1 MQVLCRRTKSNPVL
15 IGDPGVGKTAV
26 VEGLAQKIADGAV
39 PEPLK
44 DKRVVQ
50 LNTGNLVAG
59 TKYRGEFEE
68 RLRRVVK
75 ELSDSGDVI
84 LFVDE
89 VHTIVGAGN
98 AEGAVDA
105 ANILKPSLSR
115 GRVPVDRG
123 HDAGRV
129 PQVRGTRRRAGA
141 AFPAGPGGGA

>member
-44 DKRVVQ
+44 GKRVVQ

-89 VHTIVGAGN
+89 VHTIVL
-98 AEGAVDA
+98 
-105 ANILKPSLSR
+105 ISLS
-115 GRVPVDRG
+115 PLYISSNATSDF
-123 HDAGRV
+123 
-129 PQVRGTRRRAGA
+129 PSMPL
-141 AFPAGPGGGA
+141 AFI